1 VGWASCPP
9 DLYKLNAAQL
19 ITESVQNLA
28 QEFQK
33 QSNLPPS
40 AAYDTVHI
48 ATATVYGLDYLLTW
62 NCKHIANPYIQ
73 KKLSQIA
80 DSLGYEL
87 PTICTPYEMLGE

>member
-1 VGWASCPP
+1 MNINKTSCTSSNPENP
-9 DLYKLNAAQL
+9 DSDKMQFCENVDEYKKL
-19 ITESVQNLA
+19 
-28 QEFQK
+28 
-33 QSNLPPS
+33 
-40 AAYDTVHI
+40 
-48 ATATVYGLDYLLTW
+48 YGLDYLLTW